1 MKYDFSKVLKNV
13 KGQPMMAEEGGTTP
27 WTALTAL
34 QNAVLS
40 DTAENAGNKLK
51 RYRLFQKLNAH
62 IDTTLAVMP
71 GDGASIST
79 DYTAEEIVLLN
90 TAVLSYPTLFAG
102 QLTDILDQA

>member
-27 WTALTAL
+27 WTALAAL
-34 QNAVLS
+34 QNAVIS

-62 IDTTLAVMP
+62 IDDTSSAEAATTL
-71 GDGASIST
+71 IST
-79 DYTAEEIVLLN
+79 DYTADEVVLLN